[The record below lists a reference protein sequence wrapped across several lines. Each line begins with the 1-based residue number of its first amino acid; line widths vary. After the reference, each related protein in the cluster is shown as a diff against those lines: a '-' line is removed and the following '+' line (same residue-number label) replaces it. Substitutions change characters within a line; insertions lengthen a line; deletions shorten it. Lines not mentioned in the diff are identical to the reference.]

1 MPDAGGEGEESC
13 GDAGVDAWDGASAVV
28 FEGELAFQGVK
39 HGLDPLPDATEAPEP
54 WVLILAVGAH
64 QMRAELIGDEGL
76 ELASREP
83 LVADDHLA
91 RLDEMP
97 VVAQQRRG
105 HFPLSELRVRESPD
119 HGHPVGGADQIETEP
134 PEKPG
139 VGGAVAVAGVPGKIG
154 AFHRLARRR
163 ARQRGGI
170 HETGQLTPGRGVA
183 SQFGDHRGDQ
193 PRGLADPFAPPGLL
207 RDVRE
212 HAMQVRAGVPDPLA
226 LGRDPEQVLR
236 DQQTQQL
243 DVVER
248 GLTTR
253 VMIAR
258 EPDRRQDPVIEM
270 DVQCD
275 QEGVEVSFHTQ
286 GLTPSASD

>member
-1 MPDAGGEGEESC
+1 
-13 GDAGVDAWDGASAVV
+13 
-28 FEGELAFQGVK
+28 
-39 HGLDPLPDATEAPEP
+39 
-54 WVLILAVGAH
+54 
-64 QMRAELIGDEGL
+64 
-76 ELASREP
+76 
-83 LVADDHLA
+83 
-91 RLDEMP
+91 
-97 VVAQQRRG
+97 
-105 HFPLSELRVRESPD
+105 
-119 HGHPVGGADQIETEP
+119 
-134 PEKPG
+134 
-139 VGGAVAVAGVPGKIG
+139 
-154 AFHRLARRR
+154 
-163 ARQRGGI
+163 
-170 HETGQLTPGRGVA
+170 
-183 SQFGDHRGDQ
+183 
-193 PRGLADPFAPPGLL
+193 
-207 RDVRE
+207 
-212 HAMQVRAGVPDPLA
+212 MQVRAGVPDPLA